1 MSRKYPF
8 WPSWD
13 GKATSP
19 VIKNLYQR
27 CNKRWGFTNLGM
39 YVNRPMRGSK
49 NLSVHA
55 TGWAIDLGYPK
66 TRAGR
71 AKAVEAWNW
80 LLLHSEELLICE
92 IHDYSYLN
100 PKQDPKDRTA
110 YGRGFRCS
118 RGAGTDPKSVK
129 VFTKSDNAGS
139 FGGAWLHVEV
149 SNEWADK
156 GGAEAFEAAWR
167 ALPKPVKTP

>member
-8 WPSWD
+8 YPSWD

-19 VIKNLYQR
+19 VIKNLFQR

-39 YVNRPMRGSK
+39 YVNRQMRGSK

-55 TGWAIDLGYPK
+55 TGWAIDMGYPK

-80 LLLHSEELLICE
+80 LIEHSEELRICE
-92 IHDYSYLN
+92 AHDYSFLN
-100 PKQDPKDRTA
+100 PKQDPKDKTA
-110 YGRGFRCS
+110 WGRGFRCS
-118 RGAGTDPKSVK
+118 RGEGVKGVK
-129 VFTKSDNAGS
+129 VFTKTDNAGTP
-139 FGGAWLHVEV
+139 GGAWLHVEV
-149 SNEWADK
+149 SNDWESP
-156 GGAEAFEAAWR
+156 EAFEAAWR